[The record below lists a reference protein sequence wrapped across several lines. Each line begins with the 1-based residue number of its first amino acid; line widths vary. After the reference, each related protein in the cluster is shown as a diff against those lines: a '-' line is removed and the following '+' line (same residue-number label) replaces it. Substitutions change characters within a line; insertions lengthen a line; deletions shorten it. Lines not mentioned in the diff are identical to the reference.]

1 MNDKLNPDESDLL
14 STEAILEYAWKSFQI
29 KLESFDKL
37 DSKAAT
43 LAGFI
48 GIIIALSVGLLKTD
62 IFYPTKE
69 NMEFIILS
77 ISIRCFYLLVVMTLS
92 VSFGYCLATLKVR
105 KVLEPTSIEDMIKHY
120 CSLGDINRRKRQ
132 LLKDMIKA
140 IRNAENDFR
149 KNNISKSMCLE
160 KATNWLIYSL
170 CIGLL
175 GYLWYQIYTY
185 WTI

>member
-48 GIIIALSVGLLKTD
+48 GIII
-62 IFYPTKE
+62 
-69 NMEFIILS
+69 
-77 ISIRCFYLLVVMTLS
+77 VMTLS